1 MTDEGLCC
9 VFNTLNPDF
18 LYNGKY
24 VESQINSYSYTYT
37 YTYIVTELTNIF
49 HFRYNI
55 IKDLTNKE
63 TNTPVN
69 WNPETGYP
77 ANLPD
82 RYYPRPAAGL

>member
-24 VESQINSYSYTYT
+24 VENQINAYMYVR
-37 YTYIVTELTNIF
+37 IVAELTNKY

-63 TNTPVN
+63 KNAPVN

-77 ANLPD
+77 SDLPD
-82 RYYPRPAAGL
+82 KYYPRPAAGS